1 MLLLADQIRR
11 AVAAHAPF
19 IEPVPVR
26 LLLGRRVRP

>member
-1 MLLLADQIRR
+1 MGEERGFGG

-19 IEPVPVR
+19 IEPVPAG